1 MKKFQ
6 VRVLRQYTYEVAAE
20 DYDSAIDAVCEG
32 EGDEVDCVTL
42 DMDAEEMKG
51 ESNE

>member
-1 MKKFQ
+1 MKKFN
-6 VRVLRQYTYEVAAE
+6 VTVKRIYTYEVEAE

-42 DMDAEEMKG
+42 DMYADEITAQG
-51 ESNE
+51 D